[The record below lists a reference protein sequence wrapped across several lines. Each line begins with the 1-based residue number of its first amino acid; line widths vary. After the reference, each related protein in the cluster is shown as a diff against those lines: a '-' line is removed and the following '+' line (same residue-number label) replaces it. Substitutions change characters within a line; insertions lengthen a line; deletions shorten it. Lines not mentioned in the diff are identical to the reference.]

1 MTKLKVLFVFLLS
14 AFIFSGCLTVEK
26 KEYVFKLTG
35 KTSGTLTI
43 KYINIISNNEDDK
56 DVSEQDFQELINDY
70 FNGSSI
76 DEYYPSAKNIE
87 KRLYEENGVLCMEVT
102 MNFDNLEAVRL
113 FQYDKKSPIMF
124 RPTVEADKETYLSSN
139 GRYGGETMPVVFW
152 DRKFKELTLSTTVS
166 EPDETSVSLLQQY
179 KLWKGN

>member
-102 MNFDNLEAVRL
+102 MNFQVKWLL
-113 FQYDKKSPIMF
+113 
-124 RPTVEADKETYLSSN
+124 TVTI
-139 GRYGGETMPVVFW
+139 
-152 DRKFKELTLSTTVS
+152 
-166 EPDETSVSLLQQY
+166 
-179 KLWKGN
+179 